1 MADDAGRGGGL
12 GGQRNDEGL
21 SSGPLERIDNGDA
34 PMKIYWTKKSIPE
47 LSQLPD
53 EERKAIW
60 RRCCA
65 KATGNWKTWIVLF
78 VLCATFI
85 DCTGF
90 FARTWGLWGAV
101 IGGII
106 VGSVSGLIWAQV
118 VIRKT
123 IPHIRAEIDSGRQ
136 ANDIHKK
143 Q

>member
-1 MADDAGRGGGL
+1 
-12 GGQRNDEGL
+12 
-21 SSGPLERIDNGDA
+21 
-34 PMKIYWTKKSIPE
+34 MKIYWTIKSIPE

-65 KATGNWKTWIVLF
+65 RATGNWKTWIEFL
-78 VLCATFI
+78 VLCTTFFY
-85 DCTGF
+85 CTGF

-101 IGGII
+101 SGSII
-106 VGSVSGLIWAQV
+106 VGSVAGVIWVQV

-123 IPHIRAEIDSGRQ
+123 IPHIRAEVNSDRQ

-143 Q
+143 QWLL